1 VAVTERGLAQGR
13 RTRGKH
19 AGLDLAQIVETA
31 RSLDPNELTIKAVAD
46 ELGVDRKAIS
56 HHVSDRETLLELVAL
71 DAFGASFSVV
81 RISAHTPWQEACRG
95 YAIGMANSVMA
106 VGVLADHLHLV
117 ESRTTKSLEAT
128 EALLKKLVE
137 TGFDDETAVRLLA
150 LLTNI
155 CAAYARDIGLASRHV
170 ERPRRLQLREAL
182 DERDSRVFENLARIA
197 TSPVDTYDEKQLDL
211 SIDIFIRG
219 AEGLL
224 PHHHA

>member
-1 VAVTERGLAQGR
+1 VAVTERGLSQGR

-19 AGLDLAQIVETA
+19 AGLDLARIVETA
-31 RSLDPNELTIKAVAD
+31 RSLDPNALTIKAVAD

-56 HHVSDRETLLELVAL
+56 HHVSDRETLLGLVAL
-71 DAFGASFSVV
+71 DAFEAGFSVV
-81 RISAHTPWQEACRG
+81 RISARTPWQEACRS
-95 YAIGMANSVMA
+95 YAIGMATSAMA
-106 VGVLADHLHLV
+106 VGVLAEHLHLT
-117 ESRTTKSLEAT
+117 ELRTTRSLEAT
-128 EALLKKLVE
+128 EALLEKLVG

-155 CAAYARDIGLASRHV
+155 CAAYARDIGLASRDI

-182 DERDSRVFENLARIA
+182 DERDSQVFENLARIA